1 MDKVKMERLDSNQEI
16 PYDLLL
22 LADETLEAIHK
33 YLPVSDIYIAR
44 HVASANPLAVFVL
57 QSLNHKEMEI
67 KNIAVSPE
75 FQHKGIGSYVI
86 EEIKQIARWQGCSTL
101 WVGTPDSA
109 LLQISFYKKNGFSI
123 ATVKKD
129 FYLQNYPY
137 PIFENDV
144 ELKDMIMLTTK
155 IE

>member
-1 MDKVKMERLDSNQEI
+1 MDNVKIERLHSNQEI

-22 LADETLEAIHK
+22 LADESLEAIHK
-33 YLPVSDIYIAR
+33 YLSVSDIYIAR
-44 HVASANPLAVFVL
+44 HVASGNPLAVFVL
-57 QSLNHKEMEI
+57 QSLNRKEMEI

-75 FQHKGIGSYVI
+75 FQDIGIGSCMI
-86 EEIKQIARWQGCSTL
+86 EEIKQIARSQGCSAI

-109 LLQISFYKKNGFSI
+109 FLQICFYKKNGFSI

-129 FYLQNYPY
+129 FYVQNYPY

-144 ELKDMIMLTTK
+144 ELKDMIMLTAK